1 MIRMDYR
8 ESVRHGLPLKVML
21 MTLHEASRGN
31 AVQLHDCLDRGK
43 NVNKLLSS
51 VFAIVTTLILSTSV
65 NASLYNF
72 SQIGYTGGG
81 VINGSF
87 DAIDTDLNGQI
98 SSFSGEVTGFSM
110 TFLGD
115 SIVGS
120 FTHTFSDL
128 SGLVYDIGSGFIGDE
143 TSPDTEGLASNW
155 FGFSGF
161 IYVSD
166 MGPTGGFGGRV
177 IDIATG
183 ATSSSQELITVTAV
197 PEPETYAMFMAGL
210 GLLGFIVRRRKNGQA

>member
-1 MIRMDYR
+1 
-8 ESVRHGLPLKVML
+8 ML

-31 AVQLHDCLDRGK
+31 AVQLQDCLDRGE

-51 VFAIVTTLILSTSV
+51 VFAIVTTLILSTSA

-72 SQIGYTGGG
+72 SQIGYTGG

-87 DAIDTDLNGQI
+87 NAIDTDLNGQI

-110 TFLGD
+110 TFSGD

-128 SGLVYDIGSGFIGDE
+128 SSLVYDIGSGFIGDD

-161 IYVSD
+161 IYISG

-183 ATSSSQELITVTAV
+183 ATSSSQELITVTEV
-197 PEPETYAMFMAGL
+197 PEPETYALFMAGL
-210 GLLGFIVRRRKNGQA
+210 GLMGFIARRRKNGRA